1 VRVPLWV
8 WCFFGVLVLAM
19 LAIDFGLDSRERQRP
34 TTLGAAASRSV
45 AWIVVSLLFGLI
57 VLAVF
62 GTGPTVTYYTAY
74 LLEKS
79 LSVDNLFVFAL
90 IFSELAIPDVYQHR
104 VLLYGVLGAL
114 VMRGIMI
121 AGGVYLID
129 RFHWVLYAF
138 AALLLLAATRLLFG
152 EKTERR
158 AVVKACA
165 VCDSWVARF
174 VPVTPVISNGK
185 FWRRQNGRLMAT
197 PLLIALIVIET
208 SDLVFALDSIPA
220 VLAVTQEPFL
230 VYTSNVFAILGLRS
244 LYFLVAGAIQRFH
257 ALRYALAA
265 ILAFVGAKLLLSDV
279 LEIPNWASLAVVI
292 GAVIVAIAVS
302 RWTGNRE
309 RGTVRPPSPV
319 PRSPSH

>member
-8 WCFFGVLVLAM
+8 WCLFGVLVLAM
-19 LAIDFGLDSRERQRP
+19 LAIDLGLDSRHRQRP
-34 TTLGAAASRSV
+34 TTLGAAAIRSV
-45 AWIVVSLLFGLI
+45 AWIVISLLFGLI

-62 GTGPTVTYYTAY
+62 GPRPAVTYYTAY

-90 IFSELAIPDVYQHR
+90 IFSELAISEVYQHR

-129 RFHWVLYAF
+129 HFHWVLYAF
-138 AALLLLAATRLLFG
+138 AALLLFAATRLLFG
-152 EKTERR
+152 EKMEQR

-165 VCDSWVARF
+165 VCGSWVARF
-174 VPVTPVISNGK
+174 IPITPVVSDGS
-185 FWRRQNGRLMAT
+185 FWRRQNGRLLAT

-220 VLAVTQEPFL
+220 VLAVTHEPFL

-244 LYFLVAGAIQRFH
+244 LYFLVAGALERFH

-265 ILAFVGAKLLLSDV
+265 ILTFVGAKLLLSN
-279 LEIPNWASLAVVI
+279 LIEIPNWASLAVVI
-292 GAVIVAIAVS
+292 GAVLVAIALS
-302 RWTGNRE
+302 SPE
-309 RGTVRPPSPV
+309 RRGQRA
-319 PRSPSH
+319 